1 VFESLL
7 GGAAVDLR
15 TLEFGWDSSFQNC
28 SEYITIVIGVVGAIA
43 MGWDTSAIEIVGDSE
58 TALRWAESGRFRS
71 DNVINAATVLSLI
84 CVGKDVHFTDSRHI
98 AKEQN
103 WHADMFSRPEEG
115 ESWNQLVR
123 RMRRKDQDIPI
134 DLMEVQIPNLSE
146 LLALCNPKRVYED
159 EDSFGLFWRRVHA
172 FVESLGPTHK

>member
-1 VFESLL
+1 
-7 GGAAVDLR
+7 
-15 TLEFGWDSSFQNC
+15 
-28 SEYITIVIGVVGAIA
+28 
-43 MGWDTSAIEIVGDSE
+43 
-58 TALRWAESGRFRS
+58 
-71 DNVINAATVLSLI
+71 
-84 CVGKDVHFTDSRHI
+84 
-98 AKEQN
+98 
-103 WHADMFSRPEEG
+103 MFSRPEEG

-172 FVESLGPTHK
+172 FVDSLGPTTK